1 MNLYDNKEIFNQLS
15 SSVAL
20 QKGIPEEA
28 VRRDYLIVT
37 ILYKLSIQ
45 KKYIALNI
53 IDKIYFF
60 NFYNEV

>member
-1 MNLYDNKEIFNQLS
+1 MNLYDNKAIFNQLAS
-15 SSVAL
+15 VVAL

-28 VRRDYLIVT
+28 VRRDYLIVS

-45 KKYIALNI
+45 KRYIALNI

-60 NFYNEV
+60 NFYNVV

>member
-1 MNLYDNKEIFNQLS
+1 MNLYDNREIFNQLAS
-15 SSVAL
+15 AVTL
-20 QKGIPEEA
+20 EKGIHEEA
-28 VRRDYLIVT
+28 ARRDYLIVS